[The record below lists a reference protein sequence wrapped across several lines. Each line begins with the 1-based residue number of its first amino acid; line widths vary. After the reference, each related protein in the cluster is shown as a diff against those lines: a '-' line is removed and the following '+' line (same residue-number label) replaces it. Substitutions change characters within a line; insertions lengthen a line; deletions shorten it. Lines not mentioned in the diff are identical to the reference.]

1 MTEELLTVEVRSI
14 LGWEGYRDIKSK
26 KQQVGQTYDAV
37 FGGKYDIHM
46 LLAIRLPARQLSVVS
61 VHKSLI
67 NYHAVMHDPLKGTAV
82 ASRSFTHYRLLLTAS
97 TLVSY
102 LSDGCVHCRLAH
114 CASRRHAKV
123 TNSFRI
129 LATFCIACK
138 VNFYLVSFLPG
149 CIFTVF
155 WTLLYK

>member
-1 MTEELLTVEVRSI
+1 M
-14 LGWEGYRDIKSK
+14 
-26 KQQVGQTYDAV
+26 
-37 FGGKYDIHM
+37 FGRKYDIHM
-46 LLAIRLPARQLSVVS
+46 LLALRLPALQLSVVS

-82 ASRSFTHYRLLLTAS
+82 ASLSFTHYRLLLTAL

-114 CASRRHAKV
+114 CANRRHAKV

-129 LATFCIACK
+129 LATFCVESK
-138 VNFYLVSFLPG
+138 VNFYLVSFLRG
-149 CIFTVF
+149 YIFTVF
-155 WTLLYK
+155 